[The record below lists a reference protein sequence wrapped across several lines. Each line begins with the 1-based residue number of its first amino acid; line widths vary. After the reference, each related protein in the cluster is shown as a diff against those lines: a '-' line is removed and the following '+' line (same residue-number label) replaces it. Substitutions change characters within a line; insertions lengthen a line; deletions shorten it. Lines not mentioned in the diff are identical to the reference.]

1 MKCNTILLMVVWQ
14 KQWLACFEQLRSKVD
29 YRTRAGGKHF
39 GAHFGLT
46 WTVFTLNVSN
56 QPIQATCQ
64 DEQMISFKAI
74 DLWKSIPQN
83 LKDSNVYTFSKNIKN
98 FLLSEQFVSWNK
110 ELSLH
115 LSNIPLLYST
125 FQRLLFLTMFYVS
138 ALFCFPRLY

>member
-1 MKCNTILLMVVWQ
+1 MIFTDQGMARSITISNLNIYATQKNLYKPHIRTNT
-14 KQWLACFEQLRSKVD
+14 
-29 YRTRAGGKHF
+29 GK
-39 GAHFGLT
+39 
-46 WTVFTLNVSN
+46 
-56 QPIQATCQ
+56 
-64 DEQMISFKAI
+64 QMISFKAI

-125 FQRLLFLTMFYVS
+125 FERLLFLTMFYVS